1 MGSLEERVA
10 LLERQ
15 LADALDREAIRD
27 LAARYCHA
35 VVAGGGMPLVD
46 LFTVDG
52 CMQGDAIP
60 AIGRPASETRG
71 RAELTRVYGEFT
83 TRLSLRPF
91 IHNHVVELPAADRKA
106 GGPGASPGDSR
117 DEARGICSVE
127 IRAVEDGVAYD
138 IAGHYHDRYRRED
151 GVWKFL
157 HRHFVLYYW
166 VKAPR

>member
-1 MGSLEERVA
+1 MGTLEERVA

-15 LADALDREAIRD
+15 LACALDREAIRE

-46 LFTVDG
+46 LFTEDG

-71 RAELTRVYGEFT
+71 RAELIRVYGEFT
-83 TRLSLRPF
+83 TRLELRPF
-91 IHNHVVELPAADRKA
+91 IHNHVIELGPA
-106 GGPGASPGDSR
+106 P

-127 IRAVEDGVAYD
+127 IRAVEDGVAFD
-138 IAGHYHDRYRRED
+138 IAGHYHDRYRREG

-166 VKAPR
+166 AKAPR

>member
-15 LADALDREAIRD
+15 LADALDREAIRE

-46 LFTVDG
+46 LFTADG

-71 RAELTRVYGEFT
+71 RAELVRVYGEFT
-83 TRLSLRPF
+83 TRLQLRPF
-91 IHNHVVELPAADRKA
+91 IHNHVIELGA
-106 GGPGASPGDSR
+106 GASPGSGER
-117 DEARGICSVE
+117 EARGICSVE
-127 IRAVEDGVAYD
+127 IRAVEDGIAYD

>member
-1 MGSLEERVA
+1 MGTLEERVT

-15 LADALDREAIRD
+15 LAEALDREAIRE

-46 LFTVDG
+46 LFTEDG

-71 RAELTRVYGEFT
+71 RAELIRVYGEFT
-83 TRLSLRPF
+83 TRLQLRPF
-91 IHNHVVELPAADRKA
+91 IHNHVVEP
-106 GGPGASPGDSR
+106 GPTR

-127 IRAVEDGVAYD
+127 IRAVEDGVAFD
-138 IAGHYHDRYRRED
+138 IAGHYHDRYRREG

>member
-1 MGSLEERVA
+1 MESLEERVA
-10 LLERQ
+10 RLERQ
-15 LADALDREAIRD
+15 LADALDREAIRA

-71 RAELTRVYGEFT
+71 RAELIRVYGEFT

-91 IHNHVVELPAADRKA
+91 IHNHVVELGPADPPTGALA
-106 GGPGASPGDSR
+106 GFGR

>member
-15 LADALDREAIRD
+15 LAEALDREAIRE

-46 LFTVDG
+46 LFTEDG

-71 RAELTRVYGEFT
+71 RAELIRVYGEFT

-91 IHNHVVELPAADRKA
+91 IHNHVVEP
-106 GGPGASPGDSR
+106 GPGP

-138 IAGHYHDRYRRED
+138 IAGHYHDRYRREG

>member
-1 MGSLEERVA
+1 VADLEERVL

-15 LADALDREAIRD
+15 LRDALDREAIRE

-46 LFTVDG
+46 LFTADG

-71 RAELTRVYGEFT
+71 RAELIRVYGEFT
-83 TRLSLRPF
+83 TRLQLRPF
-91 IHNHVVELPAADRKA
+91 IHNHVVEL
-106 GGPGASPGDSR
+106 GASAPDASTGR
-117 DEARGICSVE
+117 AQDEARGICSVE
-127 IRAVEDGVAYD
+127 IRAVEDGVAWD

-157 HRHFVLYYW
+157 HRHFVLYHW